1 MLEIGER
8 LFDIQTEC
16 GLDLSRHDYL
26 KNLNFGLVEVVYEW
40 ARGMVRT
47 PASRRVV
54 CRVVCRACRA
64 CRAC

>member
-26 KNLNFGLVEVVYEW
+26 RNLNFGLVEVVYEW
-40 ARGMVRT
+40 ARGMVT
-47 PASRRVV
+47 LSLPSVCVVYVCSPAS
-54 CRVVCRACRA
+54 ACV
-64 CRAC
+64 

>member
-47 PASRRVV
+47 TASCVVRVV
-54 CRVVCRACRA
+54 SCVSCVSC
-64 CRAC
+64 